1 MFAAGGLVSVGYLGS
16 NKVICVSFLTIAVGF
31 NGLAQAGFSI
41 NHIDIAPQYA
51 GILMGIT
58 NTAGTIP
65 GIVAPLV
72 AKMITKQVSNT
83 IIALYIIIV

>member
-1 MFAAGGLVSVGYLGS
+1 MVFAAVGLVIVGYLWS
-16 NKVICVSFLTIAVGF
+16 NRTLCVLFLTLAVGCS
-31 NGLAQAGFSI
+31 GLAQAGFNI

-65 GIVAPLV
+65 GIVGPLV
-72 AKMITKQVSNT
+72 AKMIAKKVRELERKS
-83 IIALYIIIV
+83 AD